1 MTRDTRTAIVVG
13 VGAEEGLGGALCARF
28 AREGLH
34 VLPAFVA
41 AKGADGLLD
50 LDAIADTYWHLH
62 TQHPTA
68 WSHEVDLRP
77 YKEPF

>member
-1 MTRDTRTAIVVG
+1 MACSDQ
-13 VGAEEGLGGALCARF
+13 
-28 AREGLH
+28 
-34 VLPAFVA
+34 A
-41 AKGADGLLD
+41 AASRGRLD
-50 LDAIADTYWHLH
+50 LDAIAGTYWHLH